1 MGLDTDHGRKTARRS
16 SGPTVQMD
24 RYERSNDEDDAV
36 ARRPEGE
43 ETDGGAAP
51 VLDPLSDGE
60 DNADFQASPLALQR
74 ALREVEASV
83 DAELVE
89 TLESLEELREKED
102 EFQDKLEQLYL
113 ELGTVQDELATNAG
127 VIRKTLNRRR
137 ELGSRRFDLQATA
150 VSRTLLTEA
159 AELEARNASWQKRLE
174 EAEQRVR
181 AFKDDPELA
190 SQLDEFRKLDERMDT
205 LELLP
210 DTYQG
215 VVKAHHAEL
224 KKKLAPHL
232 APPVAPEHPLLR
244 LGVAVAVATGS
255 DGEGNSGRLLAVL
268 PVSYATHARA
278 REGRKDLMARF
289 GFRVLAALSRFVV
302 NIGARTDPVPVDLG
316 GLLGIELPF
325 ADLDIPVAPADLA
338 RALRESFA
346 DAQDPQMRKVN
357 VATDMVFVPTATL
370 QRLWTRAE
378 AAKTPAPKSRG
389 RSTKKTTRR

>member
-1 MGLDTDHGRKTARRS
+1 MGLDTDQGRRSARRTNTPTIQTGGYKRAS
-16 SGPTVQMD
+16 EAETTVVKPESETTNGGKALTNSG
-24 RYERSNDEDDAV
+24 
-36 ARRPEGE
+36 
-43 ETDGGAAP
+43 
-51 VLDPLSDGE
+51 LSDG
-60 DNADFQASPLALQR
+60 ADSDDELSSPLALQR
-74 ALREVEASV
+74 ALREVEATV
-83 DAELVE
+83 DAELVD
-89 TLESLEELREKED
+89 TLESLEGLRERED

-127 VIRKTLNRRR
+127 SIRKTLTRRR

-150 VSRTLLTEA
+150 VQRTLLTEA
-159 AELEARNASWQKRLE
+159 AELKARNEAWAARME
-174 EAEQRVR
+174 ETETRVR
-181 AFKDDPELA
+181 AFKTDPALA
-190 SQLDEFRKLDERMDT
+190 SEIEEFRKLDERMDT

-210 DTYQG
+210 ETYQG

-232 APPVAPEHPLLR
+232 EPPAPPEHSPLR
-244 LGVAVAVATGS
+244 MAVAVAVATGS
-255 DGEGNSGRLLAVL
+255 DGDGNSGRLLAVL
-268 PVSYATHARA
+268 PVSFETHARA

-302 NIGARTDPVPVDLG
+302 NIGARTDPKPYDLG

-357 VATDMVFVPTATL
+357 VTTDMVFVPTATL
-370 QRLWTRAE
+370 ELLWKRGE
-378 AAKTPAPKSRG
+378 AAKSPTPKSRG
-389 RSTKKTTRR
+389 RSSRKGARK

>member
-1 MGLDTDHGRKTARRS
+1 MALDTDHGEGSSRRTS
-16 SGPTVQMD
+16 APTVQTD
-24 RYERSNDEDDAV
+24 RYQADSAQTTVGPAGGETTD
-36 ARRPEGE
+36 EGE
-43 ETDGGAAP
+43 NMTEYALVDGA
-51 VLDPLSDGE
+51 DSDDE
-60 DNADFQASPLALQR
+60 PSSPLPLQR
-74 ALREVEASV
+74 ALREVEATV
-83 DAELVE
+83 DADLVNL
-89 TLESLEELREKED
+89 LEGLEALREKED

-127 VIRKTLNRRR
+127 AIRKTLTRRR
-137 ELGSRRFDLQATA
+137 ELGTRRFDLQATA
-150 VSRTLLTEA
+150 VQRTLLTEA
-159 AELEARNASWQKRLE
+159 AELEARNESWQLRLE
-174 EAEQRVR
+174 ESEGRVR
-181 AFKDDPELA
+181 AFKADPELA

-215 VVKAHHAEL
+215 VVKAHHAAL
-224 KKKLAPHL
+224 KEKLAPHL
-232 APPVAPEHPLLR
+232 APPVPPEHALLR
-244 LGVAVAVATGS
+244 MGVAVAVATG
-255 DGEGNSGRLLAVL
+255 GEGEENSGRLLAVL
-268 PVSYATHARA
+268 PVSYDTHARA